1 MGQLLIRNVD
11 DDDIAE
17 LKAQAERQR
26 ISLEQRLRNVV
37 KEAARKERDEFWRL
51 ARESRDGAH
60 PLIPKR
66 PDGRQADPG
75 DGLPPV
81 LHTGP
86 PTSDC
91 FPRLGRTSMASAS
104 A

>member
-51 ARESRDGAH
+51 ARESREASRGLDIDVDAV
-60 PLIPKR
+60 LR
-66 PDGRQADPG
+66 ASRAELERDP
-75 DGLPPV
+75 
-81 LHTGP
+81 
-86 PTSDC
+86 
-91 FPRLGRTSMASAS
+91 LGRR
-104 A
+104 